1 MHRAWK
7 ARVPS
12 RKMADSSE
20 EENEVFVFYRD
31 RDDWKDVIP
40 VEQDDG
46 PHPVVK
52 IAYTEKCKFSYVFFD
67 E

>member
-1 MHRAWK
+1 
-7 ARVPS
+7 
-12 RKMADSSE
+12 MADSSE